1 MLLESMLIASF
12 NMTIQLDYKKKPIAP
27 EAHGAFTSMLS
38 IIHECL
44 TLDFNRQSVQ

>member
-27 EAHGAFTSMLS
+27 EAHGAFMSMLS